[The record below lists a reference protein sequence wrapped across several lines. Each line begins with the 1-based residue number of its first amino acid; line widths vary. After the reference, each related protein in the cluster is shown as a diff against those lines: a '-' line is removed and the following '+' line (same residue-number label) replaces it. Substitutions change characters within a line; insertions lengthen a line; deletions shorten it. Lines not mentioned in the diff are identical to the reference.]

1 MNWGKDNKKNK
12 RKYVVDVK
20 RRYDV
25 IEVITIKVS
34 KNFMKLLEGT
44 IEHIKRNKKIYR
56 VFVVYT
62 AFLMFSYTIPDIIQ
76 IIEEFDYIAFIDK
89 IQSTP
94 KNILISS
101 ILQILRSIACCI
113 SMTLCLIYYLKNLF
127 KPNDF

>member
-25 IEVITIKVS
+25 IEGITIKVS

-62 AFLMFSYTIPDIIQ
+62 AFLMFSYTIPDIIH

-89 IQSTP
+89 IQLTP

-101 ILQILRSIACCI
+101 ILQILRSVACCI

>member
-25 IEVITIKVS
+25 IEGITIKVS

-62 AFLMFSYTIPDIIQ
+62 AFLMFSYTIPDIIH

-101 ILQILRSIACCI
+101 ILQILRSVACCI